1 MFGNP
6 ASPLTGSGWNI
17 LQSAVSVDSLE
28 VLATRIFK
36 HLEIQVVVVQDFLDD
51 VTADIPEE
59 R

>member
-1 MFGNP
+1 MFGNS

>member
-36 HLEIQVVVVQDFLDD
+36 HLEIQIVVVQDFLDD

>member
-6 ASPLTGSGWNI
+6 ASPLTGSGGNI